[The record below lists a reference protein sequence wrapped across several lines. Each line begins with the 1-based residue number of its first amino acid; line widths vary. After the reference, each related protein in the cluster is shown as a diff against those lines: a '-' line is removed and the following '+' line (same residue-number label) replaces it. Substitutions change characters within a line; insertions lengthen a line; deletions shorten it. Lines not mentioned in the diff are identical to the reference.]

1 MALFHNPRW
10 CHQCRR
16 GACDVTPVTVM
27 VLTSV
32 THRRSERVDEAERT
46 WTLKGTMVGAPQ
58 PGTPIWVSTW
68 DDFDAVGLD
77 WDRADA
83 MALDW
88 NRFDRT
94 IWQEVG
100 G

>member
-1 MALFHNPRW
+1 
-10 CHQCRR
+10 
-16 GACDVTPVTVM
+16 M

-46 WTLKGTMVGAPQ
+46 WTLKGTVMSAPQ